1 MILNSPSNSQQLCL
15 ESIINSVSPSLQ
27 SQKQDIPGQTC
38 IKCEEWKPLDQ
49 YEIQPSGKS
58 YRHDCIDCRKKANL
72 LLRELHKTAPPKPD
86 VCDLCHLPGDLVL
99 DHDHKTGKF
108 RGWIHDNC
116 NRGIAYLGDSYEGVQ
131 NGLVYLSPK

>member
-1 MILNSPSNSQQLCL
+1 MDYESPLQPNLN
-15 ESIINSVSPSLQ
+15 
-27 SQKQDIPGQTC
+27 QDIPGQTC

-49 YEIQPSGKS
+49 FEIQPSGKS
-58 YRHDCIDCRKKANL
+58 YRNDCILCRKKAGQV
-72 LLRELHKTAPPKPD
+72 LRELHKTAPPKPD
-86 VCDLCHLPGDLVL
+86 VCELCHLPGDLVL

-131 NGLVYLSPK
+131 KGLIYLSPK